1 MIWIIYFHGT
11 YGTPNK
17 SFIEIFNR
25 WIFHVFFT
33 IQRATG
39 VLPWL
44 WKPPSINPLNSD
56 EHPQHPPGWRCCEGQ
71 GFHQGFDMLH
81 NHPQICGC
89 CFFSWSVFAIF
100 IQCSDE
106 VSGEVV
112 LSNEQKRNKTLLKS
126 TFDGY
131 DANIHTDQ
139 WDPTVLYI
147 HDGSRTI
154 MISSPMMWAFMAFP
168 DLCKRLQACTLW

>member
-1 MIWIIYFHGT
+1 MDLPCFFYHT
-11 YGTPNK
+11 ASDRGTPMTMETPKYK
-17 SFIEIFNR
+17 SIELR
-25 WIFHVFFT
+25 WT
-33 IQRATG
+33 IHST
-39 VLPWL
+39 
-44 WKPPSINPLNSD
+44 
-56 EHPQHPPGWRCCEGQ
+56 PPGWRCCEGQ

>member
-1 MIWIIYFHGT
+1 MDLPCFFYHPASDR
-11 YGTPNK
+11 GTPMTMETPKYK
-17 SFIEIFNR
+17 SIDIREIAG
-25 WIFHVFFT
+25 H
-33 IQRATG
+33 
-39 VLPWL
+39 
-44 WKPPSINPLNSD
+44 

-71 GFHQGFDMLH
+71 GFHQGFDMLRPSH
-81 NHPQICGC
+81 TIPKSLWMLL
-89 CFFSWSVFAIF
+89 FFVLVFAIF

-106 VSGEVV
+106 VSGQVV
-112 LSNEQKRNKTLLKS
+112 NQWTKRNKTLLKS

-131 DANIHTDQ
+131 YANIHTDQ
-139 WDPTVLYI
+139 WDPTVLLYI